1 MLAAGGFG
9 DARPRARALDSIGV
23 VLAMASAL
31 PLVGWRIAPLT
42 AYAVMAGAGLLLDG
56 LGYPFDVPF
65 GPVVG
70 VYAVGVAY
78 GGDPRLGRRW
88 VAILAVAVL
97 VPATAAAYAAS
108 GHNIREIV
116 PELLLWC
123 LVLAGG
129 WGARGRSP
137 RRRDTHGA

>member
-9 DARPRARALDSIGV
+9 DARPQARALDSIGV

-42 AYAVMAGAGLLLDG
+42 AYAVMAGASLLLDG

-70 VYAVGVAY
+70 VYALGVAY
-78 GGDPRLGRRW
+78 GGDPRPGRRW
-88 VAILAVAVL
+88 PAMLAVAVL
-97 VPATAAAYAAS
+97 VPATA
-108 GHNIREIV
+108 G
-116 PELLLWC
+116 
-123 LVLAGG
+123 AGA
-129 WGARGRSP
+129 ARGPQISENSSGGRLS
-137 RRRDTHGA
+137 GSSS